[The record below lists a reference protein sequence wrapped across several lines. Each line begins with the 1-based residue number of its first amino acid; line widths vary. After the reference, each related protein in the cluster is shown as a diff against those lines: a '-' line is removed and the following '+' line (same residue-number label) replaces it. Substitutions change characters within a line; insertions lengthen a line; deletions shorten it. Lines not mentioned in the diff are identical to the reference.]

1 MIVPCYL
8 PKAARHIM
16 QRHID
21 HVKWVL
27 SAFSTEQLRGQRWM
41 MGASPKSGCPPAL
54 KKALTVTEES
64 QALHFRLVI
73 HCFSEA
79 GRRLRPS
86 SRPRV
91 RWGSQ
96 AFDAHCD
103 LACMYQAVLDEA
115 RGLSSWTPEKEKAL
129 LKAFFQKLLSI
140 DFSFRFFNLKDFQKK
155 NIKA

>member
-1 MIVPCYL
+1 
-8 PKAARHIM
+8 M

-21 HVKWVL
+21 HVKWAL
-27 SAFSTEQLRGQRWM
+27 CAFSTEQLRGQRWM
-41 MGASPKSGCPPAL
+41 LGATPKSGCPPAL

-64 QALHFRLVI
+64 QTLHFRLVI
-73 HCFSEA
+73 HCFIEA
-79 GRRLRPS
+79 GRRLRQG

-103 LACMYQAVLDEA
+103 LACVYAAALEEA
-115 RGLSSWTPEKEKAL
+115 RGLSSWTEAKEKAL

-140 DFSFRFFNLKDFQKK
+140 AFALELF
-155 NIKA
+155 

>member
-1 MIVPCYL
+1 ML

-21 HVKWVL
+21 HVKWAL
-27 SAFSTEQLRGQRWM
+27 CAFSTEQLRGQRWM
-41 MGASPKSGCPPAL
+41 LGASPKSGCPPNL
-54 KKALTVTEES
+54 KKALTVSEDS

-73 HCFSEA
+73 HCFTES
-79 GRRLRPS
+79 GRRLRPT

-91 RWGSQ
+91 RWGPQ

-115 RGLSSWTPEKEKAL
+115 RGLSSWSPEKEKAL
-129 LKAFFQKLLSI
+129 LKAFFQKFLNI
-140 DFSFRFFNLKDFQKK
+140 AFSSAFSNCFFFV
-155 NIKA
+155 